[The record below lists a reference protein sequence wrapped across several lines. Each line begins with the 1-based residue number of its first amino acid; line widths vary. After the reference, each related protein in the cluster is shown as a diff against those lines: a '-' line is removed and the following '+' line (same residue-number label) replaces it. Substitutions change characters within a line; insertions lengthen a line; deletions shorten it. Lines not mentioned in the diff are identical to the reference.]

1 QEHARERSHVEI
13 PAVGC
18 ASVSM
23 PAGNFQRRL
32 AQSNRGATLARWPWF
47 VDGYE
52 DDATERCLAGSER
65 SVLLCGGGRARRLL
79 RRRPRAGV
87 PKSRLSKR
95 VAQLEERLGV
105 RLLQRTTR
113 RFVVTEVGER
123 F

>member
-79 RRRPRAGV
+79 RRRPRAG
-87 PKSRLSKR
+87 RAQ
-95 VAQLEERLGV
+95 VAPEQAGGPAGGAPRRAPAAANHPPV
-105 RLLQRTTR
+105 R
-113 RFVVTEVGER
+113 GY
-123 F
+123 